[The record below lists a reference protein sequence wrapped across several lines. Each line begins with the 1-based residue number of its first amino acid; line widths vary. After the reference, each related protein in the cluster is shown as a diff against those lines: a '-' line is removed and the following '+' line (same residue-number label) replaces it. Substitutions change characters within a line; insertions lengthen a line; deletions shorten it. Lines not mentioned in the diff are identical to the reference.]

1 MIWSVEAKVYWETLV
16 SWSACEVVIEDQ
28 MVVVVVETQKV
39 VVEKC
44 AGKAS
49 DSMPKSEETAWME
62 TAVVYVACQD
72 VPM

>member
-1 MIWSVEAKVYWETLV
+1 MIWSVEAKVYWETSV
-16 SWSACEVVIEDQ
+16 SWSACEVVIEDR

-49 DSMPKSEETAWME
+49 DSMPKLEETAWME

>member
-1 MIWSVEAKVYWETLV
+1 MYWETSV
-16 SWSACEVVIEDQ
+16 SWSACEVVIGSQ
-28 MVVVVVETQKV
+28 MVVVVETRKV

>member
-28 MVVVVVETQKV
+28 MVVVVVETPKV

-44 AGKAS
+44 AGKVS

>member
-28 MVVVVVETQKV
+28 MVVVVVETLKV

-44 AGKAS
+44 AGKVS
-49 DSMPKSEETAWME
+49 DSMPKSEDTAWME

>member
-1 MIWSVEAKVYWETLV
+1 MIWSVGAKVYWETSV

-28 MVVVVVETQKV
+28 MVVVVVETRKV

-44 AGKAS
+44 SEKANGS
-49 DSMPKSEETAWME
+49 VAYSKVTAWMANE
-62 TAVVYVACQD
+62 AVCGACRG

>member
-1 MIWSVEAKVYWETLV
+1 MIWSVGAKVYWETSV
-16 SWSACEVVIEDQ
+16 SWSACEVVIEGH
-28 MVVVVVETQKV
+28 MV

-49 DSMPKSEETAWME
+49 DSMPKSEDTAWVE